1 MIRVI
6 CIGHIKLSVGKE
18 TVEIQAK
25 RIKASELIED
35 LREMGR
41 GDPNLGF
48 NVYNTLVIVNGDVA
62 FTAAAGD
69 RELEDGDEVL
79 LLPFSHGG

>member
-1 MIRVI
+1 LIRVT
-6 CIGHIKLSVGKE
+6 CFGHIRTSLGTE
-18 TVEIQAK
+18 TLEVDED
-25 RIKASELIED
+25 RITTIGLIEK

-48 NVYNTLVIVNGDVA
+48 NRYNTLVIVNGSSA
-62 FTAAAGD
+62 FTGVSKD
-69 RELEDGDEVL
+69 RLLVDGDEVV

>member
-1 MIRVI
+1 MIRVT
-6 CIGHIKLSVGKE
+6 CVGHIRTSIGRE
-18 TVEIQAK
+18 TVELEEEE
-25 RIKASELIED
+25 IKTSALIER

-48 NVYNTLVIVNGDVA
+48 SKFNTLVIVNGSSA
-62 FTAAAGD
+62 FTAAADD
-69 RELEDGDEVL
+69 RMIDDGDEVL